1 MRPITQFKTP
11 WLPCD
16 LLFRYGGQFDLGG
29 WVGCYVLGWVGIG
42 CVAAMRCVALRG
54 AVLCCDRQSVKSR
67 TLLIDRPIF
76 LPPLRRLCCRC
87 PCSLFSAC
95 RLSSR
100 LMQMQA
106 RLSTR
111 LDSTQVL

>member
-76 LPPLRRLCCRC
+76 LPPLRRLCCLC
-87 PCSLFSAC
+87 PCSLFSAWSPQ
-95 RLSSR
+95 LAIDAGS
-100 LMQMQA
+100 A
-106 RLSTR
+106 
-111 LDSTQVL
+111 LDSTGLDSGVL